1 MTDPL
6 TGTPTYR
13 GQFEYL
19 EQRVAKQNR
28 DIRELLARLRAFGD
42 DAPGLGDD
50 GNAEADKHQAWTEL
64 VATGDVKPW
73 ERDERQGVPQ
83 PAGNPQEEAKG
94 KVENQSEAAPE
105 RSQDLRLP
113 VDVPNDSVNGT
124 LSLPDVRTGIAQR
137 RYMGVAH
144 GVDPSRSNPGYRLNM
159 LGWEVDLTAFVP
171 SGNTEG
177 EFGPLPDFDHP
188 LYDRS
193 YRSFV
198 ATTYGLQPRIQRP
211 ALPSREQ
218 AFHYAT
224 IFLHGHNAF
233 MPILRGPWVI
243 NLVSQEEKCSHRL
256 SARTDVCSAYP
267 SVR

>member
-1 MTDPL
+1 MNAWCTATDPL
-6 TGTPTYR
+6 TGTATYR

-28 DIRELLARLRAFGD
+28 DIRELLTRLRAFGD
-42 DAPGLGDD
+42 DASGFQDEGDTE
-50 GNAEADKHQAWTEL
+50 AEKYQTWTEL

-73 ERDERQGVPQ
+73 ERDERQSVSQQ
-83 PAGNPQEEAKG
+83 PGKPQEEAKADTEKHG
-94 KVENQSEAAPE
+94 EGPPE
-105 RSQDLRLP
+105 KSQDLQLP
-113 VDVPNDSVNGT
+113 VDVPNDSANGT

-171 SGNTEG
+171 AGNTEG
-177 EFGPLPDFDHP
+177 EFGPLPDFDQP

-193 YRSFV
+193 YRSFI
-198 ATTYGLQPRIQRP
+198 ATTYGLQPKIQRP
-211 ALPSREQ
+211 TLPSREQ

-243 NLVSQEEKCSHRL
+243 NLVGCKEIESHSSCSSEL
-256 SARTDVCSAYP
+256 TLA
-267 SVR
+267 